1 MAIIA
6 TKDTRALVQGI
17 TGTEG
22 RFRTERMLA
31 YGTKIVAGVTPGKEG
46 QTVCEIPVYDTVERA
61 LDEHPDINA
70 AVQFVPAPLAKDAS
84 LEVIEAGIPYLA
96 VIAEG
101 VPFQDAMEIKACA
114 DDAKVVV
121 VGPNSPG
128 VISPGICELGA
139 TAHVVFHGPGK
150 IGVISTTGSVQ
161 WYMSRLLSLRGWGQS
176 TFVGVGGDPIKGTDF
191 DDALRMFEKDEQTEA
206 VLIVG
211 EIGGTNEERAAE
223 VVKRKEFTKPLAAF
237 IYGRRAPRG
246 KRMGHAGAIVERGMG
261 TVESK
266 VKALTEAGAKVIAY
280 PWEVVGAFE
289 EFGIGPVQEL
299 VKKPILAPDIGR

>member
-6 TKDTRALVQGI
+6 TGETRALVQGI

-46 QTVCEIPVYDTVERA
+46 QTVHGVPVYDTIERA
-61 LDEHPDINA
+61 LDKHPDINA

-84 LEVIEAGIPYLA
+84 LEVIEARIPYLII
-96 VIAEG
+96 IAEG
-101 VPFQDAMEIKACA
+101 VPFQDAMEIKSYA
-114 DDAKVVV
+114 DDAGTVV

-139 TAHVVFHGPGK
+139 TAHVAFHGPGK

-176 TFVGVGGDPIKGTDF
+176 TFVGIGGDPCKGTDF
-191 DDALRMFEKDEQTEA
+191 DDALRMFERDEQTEA
-206 VLIVG
+206 VLMVG
-211 EIGGTNEERAAE
+211 EIGGTNEERAAK
-223 VVKRKEFTKPLAAF
+223 VVEDGEFTKPLVAF

-261 TVESK
+261 TVEGK
-266 VKALTEAGAKVIAY
+266 VKALTEAGAKVITY

-289 EFGIGPVQEL
+289 EFGIKPIPEL
-299 VKKPILAPDIGR
+299 IKKPIHAPDIGK